1 MDKNSLKQ
9 QQQQTVLKPSIEQH
23 HKHNQSNKEKQWKKG
38 TNTPKIVD
46 PVRSN
51 MA

>member
-1 MDKNSLKQ
+1 M
-9 QQQQTVLKPSIEQH
+9 I
-23 HKHNQSNKEKQWKKG
+23 SNENRE

-51 MA
+51 MT